1 MGDFF
6 AGNYSGAP
14 FKLFGAAHLV
24 MIAAIVL
31 INLAF
36 MPLKRYTGE
45 GWRRTFR
52 YTLAAILII
61 DEAAWHWWH
70 WWLGVWDV
78 QTLLPLHLCSVL
90 VFVSAVMLVNKNYTL
105 YEFVYFMGLSGATQA
120 ILTPDAGPYGF
131 PHFRFFQVFVS
142 HGSIVTAA
150 LFMTII
156 EGYRPTWQSVKR
168 VFIGMNIYMV
178 FVGLVNWAL
187 DSNYMFIAHKPY
199 TPSLLDYLG
208 PWPWYLIWLEVI
220 GLALML
226 LLYLPFVL
234 KDRRT
239 AALSQA

>member
-1 MGDFF
+1 MGEFF

-14 FKLFGAAHLV
+14 FKLFGTAHLAA
-24 MIAAIVL
+24 IAVIVL

-36 MPLKRYTGE
+36 IPLRRTTGE
-45 GWRRTFR
+45 GWRRPFR
-52 YTLAAILII
+52 YTLAAILLI

-142 HGSIVTAA
+142 HGSIVIAA
-150 LFMTII
+150 IYMTLI

-168 VFIGMNIYMV
+168 VFIGMNIYMAL
-178 FVGLVNWAL
+178 VGLVNWAL
-187 DSNYMFIAHKPY
+187 GSNYMFIAHKPY

-226 LLYLPFVL
+226 LLYWPFAL
-234 KDRRT
+234 KDKKT
-239 AALSQA
+239 AALKQA